1 MLGSLGSHSTSGFKL
16 PGKEREGIFVRLRS
30 SHFILHLDGKGPKG
44 FNSLLA
50 LADSENGGRKLPK
63 LLFG

>member
-1 MLGSLGSHSTSGFKL
+1 MLGSLGSLSASGFKL
-16 PGKEREGIFVRLRS
+16 PGKEREDTFVKLKS
-30 SHFILHLDGKGPKG
+30 SCFILHLDGKGPKG
-44 FNSLLA
+44 FNSSL